1 MLTGRVYE
9 QHLPGYRPPGLHA
22 LLLLLLGLD
31 VAQLVVALVA
41 IARGRRSH
49 RAGAP
54 SHARYSYSHAGLLA
68 AGSVVLAVP
77 IVLGLADV
85 VAEDVALYSAVG
97 LEIVAFPLARTALDR
112 FEAAHH
118 SQRPA

>member
-1 MLTGRVYE
+1 VYE
-9 QHLPGYRPPGLHA
+9 QHLPGYRPPRVHA
-22 LLLLLLGLD
+22 LLLLLLGLG
-31 VAQLVVALVA
+31 VAQLLVALVA

-49 RAGAP
+49 RAGAA

-85 VAEDVALYSAVG
+85 VAEDVAIYSAVG
-97 LEIVAFPLARTALDR
+97 LEIVVFPLARTALDR

-118 SQRPA
+118 ARRPA